1 MSALD
6 YTVGWVSALTIERVA
21 AQALLDEV
29 HKPPDDFAPND
40 NNIYVR
46 GTMGKHKV
54 VIAVLPKGEYGIA
67 AASAVARDML
77 RTFSNIRIGLLVG
90 IGGGAPSEK
99 HDIRLGDIVV
109 GAPSNGESGL
119 FQYDFGKTIQNQ
131 EFETTG
137 HLDKAPTIL
146 RVALSDIEAEYEI
159 EGHQLKEI
167 ISAAFDKWPRL
178 RKKYQQPDPS
188 SDRLYQ
194 SHICHP
200 PKDER
205 SCMGVC
211 DSSKLIERP
220 DRDDDD
226 SPTIHYGLIASA
238 NQLMK
243 DAFIR
248 DRLAAEK
255 NVIKSSLQGKED
267 LAILNWLT
275 EIDYGPQQSDY
286 RSRRQAGTGQWLLD
300 SPEFQEW
307 VAGDKQSL
315 FCPGIPG
322 AGKTIIAS
330 IVVDYLVSK
339 VGNTKVGL
347 AYIYYDM
354 RQTKLQ
360 SANHILASLLK
371 QLAES
376 QSPLFPGIK
385 DLYTYH
391 HPKHTRPSFGELS
404 KALRSITNTYSK
416 VFIVIDALDE
426 SRTSD
431 GFQRLILTEI
441 FYLRNQHN
449 ANIFITSRNIPEIT
463 EMFKEGKSL
472 EIRARD
478 ADIEKY
484 IKGRI
489 SDEGKEPLKEL
500 RDKIIMQTLE
510 SLPKGLDAYITAYD
524 EAMDRIIHGSKSLA
538 QLAISVLSWI
548 TCAKRPLVTSELQHA
563 LAIKIEDDDLDV
575 DDLIPIKDIIS
586 VCAGLVV
593 VDKESDT
600 IRLVHTTTQE
610 YFERTRQ
617 RWFPEAE
624 TNIAK
629 ACITYLLFSE
639 FESGT
644 CPSDKVF
651 EARLMKYRF
660 YDYAARNWGY
670 HTATT
675 SAEEVERLA
684 SKFIRN
690 AQKVSAASQAAMA
703 SRGSANFS
711 QNVPRRVTGLH
722 LASYFGLW
730 KIVRT
735 LLLEGSEPDVK
746 DTHGRTP
753 LGLAAVNGHDAVI
766 SLLRAS
772 HAVDLNSADKYDN
785 TPLSLAAARG
795 HPAAVEA
802 LLRDDRVDR
811 GRKDIYG
818 NTALAWAEAN
828 RHDTVAELL
837 SGSRNNPTSIDTPK
851 DPSLLFRAAKDGNE
865 AATRML
871 IEVIP
876 ADPKDA
882 TRRTP
887 LSWAAMEGQAG
898 VVKILLESGNV
909 DVNSKDAIGR
919 TPLSWAAINRK
930 AGIVRLLLESG
941 NADVNPKDDLNRTP
955 LLWAVINKGI
965 EVVKSLL
972 KSGNTDV
979 NPRDNFN
986 RTPLLWAIIN
996 KDIEVARL
1004 LLEPGNADVNPRDD
1018 LGRTPLLWAVINK
1031 DIEVAR
1037 LLLESGNADVNSED
1051 DFGQTPLWWAAEGG
1065 CEVILV
1071 LLLKHGAK
1079 RELRD
1084 CCRHTP
1090 LWRAISGGH
1099 HAIIRLLIEESATE
1113 LSQQDA
1119 SEITLIL
1126 SATEQGDVDLVKR
1139 LLDRGIPGGL
1149 NDPARR
1155 KRTWYAM
1162 LTVDLTR
1169 NHFRKWSWYAMRIID
1184 LARDSRPTDFTLDV
1198 YGNLRAT
1205 RVKEEDPDNEADHPD
1220 EFDYEA
1226 NSFDYEADGFDDES
1240 SGGIVSILL
1249 ERRDQ
1254 RLLST
1259 AAEKGYEA
1267 IIRLLF
1273 EKVGP
1278 TVPQLLLNKAACI
1291 ESNGDRDSRMLLKAA
1306 KDGHDGIVQLLIKS
1320 KYGRNLLFSACEN
1333 GHEGVL
1339 RLLLD
1344 KGANVN
1350 ARDHRTIFR
1359 ESLLQHAAKKGCE
1372 AVVRLLLEKGANIEP
1387 DCPSDRKP
1395 VWLAV
1400 AGGHEAVARLLI
1412 EKGADTGLLNH
1423 TRLQSGWTLLAE
1435 AIRGEHWHILP
1446 LLLESNTSAEQKGL
1460 KTAVVKSTS
1469 EGEGLVKLLL
1479 DKLGIKKQERV
1490 WRSLLELASNGVH
1503 EAKAITHLVLEKDA
1517 DNTTWYKTGDE
1528 ATTQLLF
1535 ETTIATLVQTARSIY
1550 HPSNFSKLGAS
1561 SSFGILFKAV
1571 KDGHEILLKGE
1582 PGGMLLLKA
1591 LRDGYEALVQLLL
1604 EKGAHIDK
1612 ESLNLAADRGHEG
1625 VVQLLLE
1632 NSANIDTGGALRSAA
1647 ERGHEGVVRLLLK
1660 KGACI
1665 NGDSFKWVVRRGH
1678 EGVIQ
1683 LLLENGADIHATGAL
1698 SLAASLGYENI
1709 VRLLLKK
1716 GARVDTWS
1724 LIAAAEEGHEGVV
1737 RLLLENGA
1745 DANNGLAIKVAIEK
1759 GYKDVIKL
1767 LLEKGARIDTWWLRE
1782 AAREGHEGVVRLL
1795 LENGAG
1801 DNDGEALKCA
1811 ARKGYEGVVRLLLSG
1826 EGVSLEEQDNNKR
1839 SSLLSAVLAG
1849 HKAYEGLVQ
1858 LLLDEGA
1865 KIEARDVYKNAH
1877 VPVPWSAIR
1886 KGYDG
1891 LVLLSLGNGAN
1902 IESRDL
1908 HDKLML
1914 ETILQW
1920 RHWGVFQLSF
1930 QSLRAIE
1937 TEDDIAILFKA
1948 VKTMPRFTLL
1958 RFTRRH
1964 GKRLLLAACE
1974 YRNSSVVLLLLEN
1987 GVKIESKG
1995 GRGRSLSWVAAQY
2008 KHEYVAQ
2015 ALIEK
2020 RARTRQNSRGSK
2032 PPVGVAG
2039 SEENLDTALIMLEGA
2054 VRVGNEVVVHQV
2066 LEGLTADMDQT
2077 IFEYIVGSRSVTN
2090 DRAFSK
2096 AVEGGPNALLKVLLR
2111 ERFGTK
2117 LLQAAAGNGHE
2128 AIVQLLL
2135 GKGASFNLEA
2145 DGDYNDKSP
2154 LWAAV
2159 NNGHEAVV
2167 QTLLNHLDAR
2177 RCDEALLSAQA
2188 DGRGKTQAESQ
2199 SWPPQLLEHAVKYG
2213 HPNVVRLLLGKV
2225 DGKILEWSR
2234 TALLPIAAK
2243 YGSVGVAKI
2252 LIENQ
2257 ADIESG
2263 ASDSESPLLE
2273 AAQNGHM
2280 ELVRLLL
2287 EKGAKIEST
2296 SKKTGGSPL
2305 WEAVRNGYKLT
2316 AQLLLEKGAN
2326 IQFSNETGH
2335 SLLWAAKQSK
2345 NRALVWLLLEK
2356 GMDPMDL
2363 GDDDDED
2370 SEY

>member
-1 MSALD
+1 MSTLD
-6 YTVGWVSALTIERVA
+6 YTVGWVCALSIERVA

-29 HKPPDDFAPND
+29 HESPDDFSPND

-46 GTMGKHKV
+46 GIMEKHKV

-99 HDIRLGDIVV
+99 NDIRLGDIVV

-146 RVALSDIEAEYEI
+146 RVALSDIEVEYEMK
-159 EGHQLKEI
+159 GHQLKEI
-167 ISAAFDKWPRL
+167 ISATFDRWPRL

-211 DSSKLIERP
+211 DPSKLIEELT
-220 DRDDDD
+220 
-226 SPTIHYGLIASA
+226 SSNNGLVLGTLSKTGADV
-238 NQLMK
+238 K
-243 DAFIR
+243 
-248 DRLAAEK
+248 
-255 NVIKSSLQGKED
+255 VIKSSLQGKED
-267 LAILNWLT
+267 LEILNWLT
-275 EIDYGPQQSDY
+275 DIDYGPQQSDY
-286 RSRRQAGTGQWLLD
+286 RSRRQAGTGQWLLN

-307 VAGDKQSL
+307 VVGDKQSL

-360 SANHILASLLK
+360 NANHILASLLK
-371 QLAES
+371 QLAET
-376 QSPLFPGIK
+376 QSSLFPGIK
-385 DLYTYH
+385 DLYTHH
-391 HPKHTRPSFGELS
+391 HPRHTRPSFDELS
-404 KALRSITNTYSK
+404 KVLRSIMNTYSK
-416 VFIVIDALDE
+416 VFLVIDALDE

-478 ADIEKY
+478 VDIEKY

-489 SDEGKEPLKEL
+489 SDEGKEPLEEL
-500 RDKIIMQTLE
+500 RDRIITQTLGN
-510 SLPKGLDAYITAYD
+510 LPKGLDAYITAYD
-524 EAMDRIIHGSKSLA
+524 EAMDRIIHGSKNLA

-563 LAIKIEDDDLDV
+563 LAIQIEDHDLDV

-629 ACITYLLFSE
+629 ACIAYLLFSE
-639 FESGT
+639 FESGM
-644 CPSDKVF
+644 CSSDKVF

-660 YDYAARNWGY
+660 YDYAARNWGH
-670 HTATT
+670 HTTTT

-690 AQKVSAASQAAMA
+690 AQKVSAASQAATA
-703 SRGSANFS
+703 SRGSHNFS
-711 QNVPRRVTGLH
+711 QNVPRQVTGLH

-753 LGLAAVNGHDAVI
+753 LGLAAANGHDAVI
-766 SLLRAS
+766 SLLCAS

-795 HPAAVEA
+795 HPAAVEV
-802 LLRDDRVDR
+802 LLRDDRIDR

-828 RHDTVAELL
+828 RHGTVAELL
-837 SGSRNNPTSIDTPK
+837 SGPSNNPTAIDTPK
-851 DPSLLFRAAKDGNE
+851 DPSLLFRAAKDGNG
-865 AATRML
+865 AAIRML

-882 TRRTP
+882 TGRTP
-887 LSWAAMEGQAG
+887 LSWAAMEGQTD
-898 VVKILLESGNV
+898 VVKILLESENIDVNSKDATGRTPLSWAAMKGQTDAAKVLLESGSV

-930 AGIVRLLLESG
+930 AGIVRLLLGSG
-941 NADVNPKDDLNRTP
+941 NVN
-955 LLWAVINKGI
+955 
-965 EVVKSLL
+965 
-972 KSGNTDV
+972 V
-979 NPRDNFN
+979 NS
-986 RTPLLWAIIN
+986 
-996 KDIEVARL
+996 
-1004 LLEPGNADVNPRDD
+1004 RDD

-1037 LLLESGNADVNSED
+1037 SLLESGNTDVNPRDDLGRTPLLWAVISKDIEVARSLLESGNTDVNSGD
-1051 DFGQTPLWWAAEGG
+1051 DLGQTPLWWAAEEG
-1065 CEVILV
+1065 CEVMLV

-1099 HAIIRLLIEESATE
+1099 HAIIGLLIEESVTE

-1126 SATEQGDVDLVKR
+1126 SAAEQGDADLVKR
-1139 LLDRGIPGGL
+1139 LLERGIPGGL

-1162 LTVDLTR
+1162 LTVDVTR
-1169 NHFRKWSWYAMRIID
+1169 NHFREWSWYAMRIID
-1184 LARDSRPTDFTLDV
+1184 LACDSHPTDFTLDV
-1198 YGNLRAT
+1198 YDGNSRAT
-1205 RVKEEDPDNEADHPD
+1205 RVKEEDSDNEADNPD
-1220 EFDYEA
+1220 GFDYEA
-1226 NSFDYEADGFDDES
+1226 NSFDDES
-1240 SGGIVSILL
+1240 SGGIVNLL
-1249 ERRDQ
+1249 LDCRDR

-1259 AAEKGYEA
+1259 AAEKGHEA

-1273 EKVGP
+1273 EEVGP
-1278 TVPQLLLNKAACI
+1278 TVPQLLLKKAAFI

-1306 KDGHDGIVQLLIKS
+1306 KDGHDGIVRLLVKS
-1320 KYGRNLLFSACEN
+1320 KYGRKLLLSACKN

-1344 KGANVN
+1344 RGANVN
-1350 ARDHRTIFR
+1350 TREFLGRR
-1359 ESLLQHAAKKGCE
+1359 ESLLQHAAEKGCE

-1387 DCPSDRKP
+1387 DCPSNRKP

-1412 EKGADTGLLNH
+1412 EKGADT
-1423 TRLQSGWTLLAE
+1423 RLQRGCTLLAE
-1435 AIRGEHWHILP
+1435 AIKNELWHILP

-1460 KTAVVKSTS
+1460 KTAVVESTS

-1479 DKLGIKKQERV
+1479 EKLGIKKQEIV
-1490 WRSLLELASNGVH
+1490 WRSLLELAANGGH

-1517 DNTTWYKTGDE
+1517 DDTTWYKAEDE

-1535 ETTIATLVQTARSIY
+1535 ETIIYTLVQTVRSNGY
-1550 HPSNFSKLGAS
+1550 GRFKFDVDFL
-1561 SSFGILFKAV
+1561 LKAV
-1571 KDGHEILLKGE
+1571 KDGHETLLEGE
-1582 PGGMLLLKA
+1582 PGGKLLFNA
-1591 LRDGYEALVQLLL
+1591 SNDGCEALVQPLL
-1604 EKGAHIDK
+1604 EKGAHIS
-1612 ESLNLAADRGHEG
+1612 EASLKMAAWRGHEN
-1625 VVQLLLE
+1625 VVRLLLE
-1632 NSANIDTGGALRSAA
+1632 NGAGINDGDVLEWAVRG
-1647 ERGHEGVVRLLLK
+1647 GHEGVVRLLLENS
-1660 KGACI
+1660 ACTNDRKSLKSAAI
-1665 NGDSFKWVVRRGH
+1665 GGY
-1678 EGVIQ
+1678 EGVIW
-1683 LLLENGADIHATGAL
+1683 LLLENGARTNDGNVL
-1698 SLAASLGYENI
+1698 EW
-1709 VRLLLKK
+1709 V
-1716 GARVDTWS
+1716 ARG
-1724 LIAAAEEGHEGVV
+1724 GHEGVV

-1745 DANNGLAIKVAIEK
+1745 RANDGDA
-1759 GYKDVIKL
+1759 
-1767 LLEKGARIDTWWLRE
+1767 LEW

-1795 LENGAG
+1795 LLGGGA
-1801 DNDGEALKCA
+1801 
-1811 ARKGYEGVVRLLLSG
+1811 
-1826 EGVSLEEQDNNKR
+1826 SLEEQDNNKR
-1839 SSLLSAVLAG
+1839 SS
-1849 HKAYEGLVQ
+1849 
-1858 LLLDEGA
+1858 D
-1865 KIEARDVYKNAH
+1865 
-1877 VPVPWSAIR
+1877 AIR
-1886 KGYDG
+1886 NGYDG
-1891 LVLLSLGNGAN
+1891 LVLLSSGNGAN

-1908 HDKLML
+1908 HDKLRL
-1914 ETILQW
+1914 ETIVQW
-1920 RHWGVFQLSF
+1920 RHWGVFQLLF
-1930 QSLRAIE
+1930 QSL
-1937 TEDDIAILFKA
+1937 TEDNIAILLKA
-1948 VKTMPRFTLL
+1948 VKTMPRVTLL
-1958 RFTRRH
+1958 RFTRRY

-1974 YRNSSVVLLLLEN
+1974 YKNPSVVLLLLEN

-2008 KHEYVAQ
+2008 KNEYIAQ

-2020 RARTRQNSRGSK
+2020 RARTRENSRGSK

-2039 SEENLDTALIMLEGA
+2039 SEENLDIALIMLEGA

-2066 LEGLTADMDQT
+2066 LEGLAADMDQT
-2077 IFEYIVGSRSVTN
+2077 MFEYIVGSGSVT
-2090 DRAFSK
+2090 DAKAFLK
-2096 AVEGGPNALLKVLLR
+2096 AVEGGPNALLKVLFR
-2111 ERFGTK
+2111 ERFGTT

-2135 GKGASFNLEA
+2135 EKGASFDLEA

-2159 NNGHEAVV
+2159 HNGHEPVV
-2167 QTLLNHLDAR
+2167 QMLLNHLDSR
-2177 RCDEALLSAQA
+2177 SY
-2188 DGRGKTQAESQ
+2188 GKTRAESQ

-2225 DGKILEWSR
+2225 DSRIPEWSR

-2243 YGSVGVAKI
+2243 YGSVGVAEI

-2263 ASDSESPLLE
+2263 AGDSESPLLE
-2273 AAQNGHM
+2273 AAQNGYV

-2287 EKGAKIEST
+2287 EKGANVEST
-2296 SKKTGGSPL
+2296 SKKTGESPL
-2305 WEAVRNGYKLT
+2305 WAAVRNGYRLT

-2326 IQFSNETGH
+2326 IQFRNEVGY

-2356 GMDPMDL
+2356 GMDSTDP
-2363 GDDDDED
+2363 GDDGDED